1 MRTRICSITLS
12 TVALLFCSFSA
23 NAQFASSIDGFVR
36 DESHA
41 PVYNAYVELYN
52 SMGTLVDRQRSS
64 SSGRFTFRGMPEGR
78 YSISVKPYGTKLLEE
93 TKDVELIR
101 LFGRAT
107 PVNVDFRLRVDKRF
121 VSKRPTITGT
131 IFVQEVPESAKQ
143 LYKSAMNAI
152 DSDKDERALVDMGKA
167 IEVFPAYF
175 DALAAL
181 GKKYI
186 LDGNYEKGYPY
197 LLRAIDVNK
206 KCPDCYF
213 TLALAFYKMNQL
225 PAAVQASA
233 ASVVLQPRTP
243 EYQLL
248 LGTLLRVH
256 GDLPRAEKALLAA
269 KLLFKEPNPEVFWE
283 LSLLYNKTNRNPEAA
298 DALEAYLKAKPDVEN
313 TEKQR
318 VRDLIAKL
326 RKGK

>member
-1 MRTRICSITLS
+1 MIKRTCSITFS
-12 TVALLFCSFSA
+12 TLVLLFCSFAA

-36 DESHA
+36 DESNA

-52 SMGTLVDRQRSS
+52 SLGTLVDRQRSS

-107 PVNVDFRLRVDKRF
+107 PVNVDFRLEVDKRF
-121 VSKRPTITGT
+121 VPKRPTITGT
-131 IFVQEVPESAKQ
+131 VFIQEIPEAAKQ
-143 LYKSAMNAI
+143 LYKSGMNAI
-152 DSDKDERALVDMGKA
+152 ESDKDEEALAEFGKA
-167 IEVFPAYF
+167 IEIFPTYF
-175 DALAAL
+175 DALAVL
-181 GKKYI
+181 GKKHI
-186 LDGNYEKGYPY
+186 LDSNYEKGYPY

-213 TLALAFYKMNQL
+213 TLALAFYKMDQI

-233 ASVVLQPRTP
+233 ASVVLQSGTP

-248 LGTLLRVH
+248 LGMLLRVH

-269 KLLFKEPNPEVFWE
+269 KSLFREPNPEVFWE

-298 DALEAYLKAKPDVEN
+298 DALEAYLKAKPDVES

-318 VRDLIAKL
+318 VKDLIARL